1 MEDTLPN
8 SLAVIESIE
17 EFNLNLRVTI
27 TRLVLIEFKGA
38 IVTTFIASQT
48 FPVLNSNNM

>member
-8 SLAVIESIE
+8 SLAIVESIK

-27 TRLVLIEFKGA
+27 TRLVLIEFKGV
-38 IVTTFIASQT
+38 IVTTFIASQS
-48 FPVLNSNNM
+48 FPVLDSNNM

>member
-8 SLAVIESIE
+8 PLAVIESIK

-27 TRLVLIEFKGA
+27 IRLVLFEFKGA
-38 IVTTFIASQT
+38 IVTTFIASQS
-48 FPVLNSNNM
+48 FVVLDSNNM